1 MSSTRWMIATL
12 VGVVLVAVIAVVV
25 TSVREPPTQPEG
37 SPEATVQRFL
47 QAVAEGD
54 REVVLETYSSDLRRR
69 CEEREPGHRPPFP
82 RERRSFDAD
91 LSKVRDLDGDL
102 VEVEV
107 RITEFSGEP
116 PFGGGG
122 YDHTEVFRLERVDGT
137 WAITEAFWPY
147 YLCPA

>member
-1 MSSTRWMIATL
+1 MSSTRWLIVTV
-12 VGVVLVAVIAVVV
+12 VGVVLVAVIAVIV
-25 TSVREPPTQPEG
+25 TSVREPPTLPEG
-37 SPEATVQRFL
+37 SPEATVQRYL
-47 QAVAEGD
+47 QAVADGD
-54 REVVLETYSSDLRRR
+54 RDAALETYSPDVRRR
-69 CEEREPGHRPPFP
+69 CEEQDAAHRPPFP
-82 RERRSFDAD
+82 AERMSFDAD
-91 LSKVRDLDGDL
+91 LSEVREVDDDL

-122 YDHTEVFRLERVDGT
+122 YDHTEAFRLERVDGT